1 MLSGVPTAITVL
13 AVTHGAIRRVDSTA
27 EVGVSWLYRGGTG
40 GPDEQATR
48 DDSQSA
54 RAPPAYSST
63 TSWPTTWAGC
73 SWHLM
78 GKTPAL
84 SAVNFTSLV
93 LPPSTTSLIPNAA
106 IS

>member
-1 MLSGVPTAITVL
+1 MMSGVPAAIAVP
-13 AVTHGAIRRVDSTA
+13 AVTLGAIRPVDPTPQ
-27 EVGVSWLYRGGTG
+27 VGVSWRYRSGAGR
-40 GPDEQATR
+40 PDEHATR
-48 DDSQSA
+48 DDPQSDRA
-54 RAPPAYSST
+54 RPAYSST

-84 SAVNFTSLV
+84 SAVNFTSFV
-93 LPPSTTSLIPNAA
+93 LPPSTTSLIPYAA